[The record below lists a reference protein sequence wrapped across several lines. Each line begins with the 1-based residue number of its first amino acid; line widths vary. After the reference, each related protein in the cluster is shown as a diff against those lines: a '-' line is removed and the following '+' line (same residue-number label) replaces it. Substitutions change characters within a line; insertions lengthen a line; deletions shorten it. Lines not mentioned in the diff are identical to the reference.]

1 MKKQKKPQHTLSK
14 KHFVILLA
22 VVLVAV
28 GAAAV
33 IVTQKVRDYNAATDQ
48 ANIVEIREL
57 ILLAVRGVKKDAPV
71 DPKTGDVYFPEARLY
86 LPNPHTA
93 LALTYLE
100 DTGDIADSQSSLT
113 VSTYP
118 VLGTTSLY
126 TAQNTKQLFAAVPKL
141 QACTRGVKLVYQH
154 FPASDTQNMLKHTVQ
169 LNNGKT
175 LYVYVEKDCPD
186 LIPTADLFTG
196 VRSY

>member
-1 MKKQKKPQHTLSK
+1 MKKQKKKTPLSK
-14 KHFVILLA
+14 AHLIILA
-22 VVLVAV
+22 VVLVV
-28 GAAAV
+28 LGAAAIV
-33 IVTQKVRDYNAATDQ
+33 VTQKVRDYNMAADQ

-86 LPNPHTA
+86 LPNPHSA

-100 DTGDIADSQSSLT
+100 DTGNIADSQSSLT

-141 QACTRGVKLVYQH
+141 QACTRGIKLVYQQ
-154 FPASDTQNMLKHTVQ
+154 FPSSDTTNVLQHTVH

-186 LIPTADLFTG
+186 LDPTADLFAN
-196 VRSY
+196 VRAY

>member
-1 MKKQKKPQHTLSK
+1 MKKQKKKLTLSK
-14 KHFVILLA
+14 KSLILLA

-33 IVTQKVRDYNAATDQ
+33 VVTQKVRDYNAATDQ

-57 ILLAVRGVKKDAPV
+57 ILLATRGVKKDAPV

-100 DTGDIADSQSSLT
+100 DTGNIADSQSSLT

-118 VLGTTSLY
+118 VLGSTNLY
-126 TAQNTKQLFAAVPKL
+126 TAQNSKQLFAAVP
-141 QACTRGVKLVYQH
+141 
-154 FPASDTQNMLKHTVQ
+154 
-169 LNNGKT
+169 
-175 LYVYVEKDCPD
+175 
-186 LIPTADLFTG
+186 
-196 VRSY
+196 

>member
-1 MKKQKKPQHTLSK
+1 M
-14 KHFVILLA
+14 VLA
-22 VVLVAV
+22 VVIVLLGAGTAV
-28 GAAAV
+28 V
-33 IVTQKVRDYNAATDQ
+33 IQKFSNYNAAADQ

-71 DPKTGDVYFPEARLY
+71 DPKTGDVYFPEAKLY

-93 LALTYLE
+93 LSLTYLE
-100 DTGDIADSQSSLT
+100 DTGNIADSQSSLT

-141 QACTRGVKLVYQH
+141 QACTRGVKLVYQK
-154 FPASDTQNMLKHTVQ
+154 FPANDNQNVLKHTVQ

-186 LIPTADLFTG
+186 LDSTADLFTN
-196 VRSY
+196 VRAY

>member
-1 MKKQKKPQHTLSK
+1 MKKQKKKITLSK
-14 KHFVILLA
+14 KSLMVLA
-22 VVLVAV
+22 VVIVLLGAGTAV
-28 GAAAV
+28 V
-33 IVTQKVRDYNAATDQ
+33 IQKFSNYNAAADQ

-71 DPKTGDVYFPEARLY
+71 DPKTGDVYFPEAKLY

-93 LALTYLE
+93 LSLTYLE
-100 DTGDIADSQSSLT
+100 DTGNIADSQSSLT

-141 QACTRGVKLVYQH
+141 QACTRGVKLVYQK
-154 FPASDTQNMLKHTVQ
+154 FPANDNQNVLKHTVQ

-186 LIPTADLFTG
+186 LDSTADLFTN
-196 VRSY
+196 VRAY

>member
-1 MKKQKKPQHTLSK
+1 MKKQKKKITLSK
-14 KHFVILLA
+14 KSLMVLA
-22 VVLVAV
+22 VVIVLLGAGTAV
-28 GAAAV
+28 V
-33 IVTQKVRDYNAATDQ
+33 IQKFSNYNAAADQ

-71 DPKTGDVYFPEARLY
+71 DPKTGDVYFPEAKLF

-93 LALTYLE
+93 LSLTYLE
-100 DTGDIADSQSSLT
+100 DTGNIADSQSSLT

-141 QACTRGVKLVYQH
+141 QACTRGVKLVYQK
-154 FPASDTQNMLKHTVQ
+154 FPATDNQNVLKHTVQ

-186 LIPTADLFTG
+186 LDSTADLFAN
-196 VRSY
+196 VRAY